1 MGRGVMV
8 VIWLLGIVVY
18 GYFLIA
24 KPQYRRFMIPLT
36 KVLIVGLALYFF
48 IMRWWLQH

>member
-1 MGRGVMV
+1 MRHGVIA
-8 VIWLLGIVVY
+8 VIWFLGIGIY

-36 KVLIVGLALYFF
+36 KILIVGLALYFL
-48 IMRWWLQH
+48 IMRWWLQR